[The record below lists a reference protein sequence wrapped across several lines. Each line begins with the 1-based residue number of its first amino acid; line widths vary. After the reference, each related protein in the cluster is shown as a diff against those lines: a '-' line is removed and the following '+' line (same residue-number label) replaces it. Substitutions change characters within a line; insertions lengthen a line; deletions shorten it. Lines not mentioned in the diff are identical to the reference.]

1 MFSFFLQ
8 LRLDVDF
15 LMTKNSNL
23 VQIFTDGACKGNPG
37 PGGWGAI
44 MKYGDHVKELN
55 GYSAETTNNI
65 MELTAVIEALKSLTR
80 PCAIILTTDS
90 NYVKDGI
97 TQWIHNWKKKGWKTA
112 NKKPV
117 KNKEC
122 WLQLDVE
129 VQRHQIEWKWVK
141 GHSGHPENERA
152 DELANE
158 AVEDNGNKK

>member
-1 MFSFFLQ
+1 M
-8 LRLDVDF
+8 DVDF
-15 LMTKNSNL
+15 LMTNNSNI

-55 GYSAETTNNI
+55 GYSSKTTNNI
-65 MELTAVIEALKSLTR
+65 MEITAVIEALKSLTR

-158 AVEDNGNKK
+158 AVEDNENRE